1 MELKV
6 TSGTG
11 MKLGK
16 TRVLER
22 LLVIDDTATC
32 TLSPTYSGSDP
43 GKMTITD
50 TFPANYIDIMSGDTN
65 GWACTITHQTL
76 TRTKKLPPAGADGDK
91 TSAGDNISVGDIA
104 YTATVSSIGNH
115 APNQAEIVNTN
126 DPTDQNGSNNTANEG
141 GADLQMPRIDF
152 KAAKLG
158 PSPNLGGGGKSIWI
172 SVKRTK

>member
-22 LLVIDDTATC
+22 LLVIDDTATF

-76 TRTKKLPPAGADGDK
+76 TRTKKCPPQGLMATKPLPA
-91 TSAGDNISVGDIA
+91 TTFLSVISHTQQQYLAFG
-104 YTATVSSIGNH
+104 TTPQSS
-115 APNQAEIVNTN
+115 
-126 DPTDQNGSNNTANEG
+126 
-141 GADLQMPRIDF
+141 
-152 KAAKLG
+152 
-158 PSPNLGGGGKSIWI
+158 
-172 SVKRTK
+172 

>member
-1 MELKV
+1 
-6 TSGTG
+6 
-11 MKLGK
+11 
-16 TRVLER
+16 
-22 LLVIDDTATC
+22 
-32 TLSPTYSGSDP
+32 
-43 GKMTITD
+43 MTITH
-50 TFPANYIDIMSGDTN
+50 TFPTNYIDIMSGDTN

-104 YTATVSSIGNH
+104 YTATVSSIW
-115 APNQAEIVNTN
+115 IVNTN